1 MAGMKKKP
9 QERERDASLVLFL
22 ALNMILLAF
31 FILLTALSAPNKT
44 KQNKINELIP
54 KAFQSFGGAFLG
66 LGEQLQE
73 QGISRDQNPIS
84 DSEKVEA
91 YLGELSRFVEE
102 NKEQKAISYEIVSEG
117 ILIHVAETAS
127 FREGSAELLDRGIPL
142 YNNIL
147 NLILRTSNAVRIE
160 GHTDNAD
167 IRSSEAR
174 DNWDLSARRAMA
186 VFRFLTAS
194 GEVPESRFSVVGYGK
209 QRPLVSNLTEAGR
222 ARNRRVTVVFVGK
235 LKPFTE

>member
-1 MAGMKKKP
+1 
-9 QERERDASLVLFL
+9 
-22 ALNMILLAF
+22 
-31 FILLTALSAPNKT
+31 
-44 KQNKINELIP
+44 
-54 KAFQSFGGAFLG
+54 
-66 LGEQLQE
+66 
-73 QGISRDQNPIS
+73 
-84 DSEKVEA
+84 
-91 YLGELSRFVEE
+91 
-102 NKEQKAISYEIVSEG
+102 SEG
-117 ILIHVAETAS
+117 IFIHVAETAS
-127 FREGSAELLDRGIPL
+127 FREGSAELLDQGIPL

-147 NLILRTSNAVRIE
+147 NLILRTSNTVRIE

-186 VFRFLTAS
+186 VFRFFTTS

-235 LKPFTE
+235 LKPLTE